1 MQRVQ
6 PAIRHAAALAGV
18 TGGSLTF
25 SNNLERI
32 RVIREDR
39 KIGAADPTFASAQ
52 GLISVRF
59 DGSTLVEE
67 VTNGDRVAL
76 EYGFT
81 FADGVRFD
89 LPRVFLPKP
98 IDAVSS
104 PGGVEGSFEWCG
116 GAYMTRAKAPCC
128 VLACSTTSPAIRHR
142 TQAIE
147 YVRAF
152 PHHVHLEGNCR
163 SLR

>member
-52 GLISVRF
+52 GPISVRF

-67 VTNGDRVAL
+67 VTNRDRVAL

-81 FADGVRFD
+81 FADGYCVRFD

-98 IDAVSS
+98 IDAVSG

-116 GAYMTRAKAPCC
+116 AYDQGESTLLRARLLNDVASYSSSDAGNRIRSRLFAP
-128 VLACSTTSPAIRHR
+128 
-142 TQAIE
+142 
-147 YVRAF
+147 RA
-152 PHHVHLEGNCR
+152 P
-163 SLR
+163 